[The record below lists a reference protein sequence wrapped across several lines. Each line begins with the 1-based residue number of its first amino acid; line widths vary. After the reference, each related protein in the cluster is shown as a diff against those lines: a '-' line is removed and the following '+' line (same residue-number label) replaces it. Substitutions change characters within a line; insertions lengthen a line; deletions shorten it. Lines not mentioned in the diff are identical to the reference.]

1 MLARLKELR
10 KSLGLNQTDFARALG
25 ITQTAYSMLEN
36 GINPLQDRHIKVLCS
51 VYRVSETW
59 LRQGE
64 GEMLESSEEE
74 KELRALLSDLAPPT
88 MQHLL
93 DTARRLLAAEAN
105 LHGQATQQDGT

>member
-36 GINPLQDRHIKVLCS
+36 GVNPLQDRHIKVLCS
-51 VYRVSETW
+51 VYRVNEDW
-59 LRQGE
+59 LRRGE
-64 GEMLESSEEE
+64 GEMLESTEEE
-74 KELRALLSDLAPPT
+74 KELESLLRGLAPPT

-93 DTARRLLAAEAN
+93 STARRLQAGEAALRA
-105 LHGQATQQDGT
+105 QDPRNKP